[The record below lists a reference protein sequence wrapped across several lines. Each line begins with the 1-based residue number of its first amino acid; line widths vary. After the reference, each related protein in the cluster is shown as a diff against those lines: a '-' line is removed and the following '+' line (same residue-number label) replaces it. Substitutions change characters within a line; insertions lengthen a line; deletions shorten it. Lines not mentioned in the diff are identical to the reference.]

1 MDMAGSI
8 VVYIILWW
16 LTLFMVLPFG
26 INREADAP
34 EVEGQ
39 AYGAPKRPR
48 LLLKF
53 AVTTVI
59 ASVLWVGVYFVV
71 DAGLISFREMSR
83 GG

>member
-1 MDMAGSI
+1 MDLAGSI
-8 VVYIILWW
+8 VVYVILWW

-26 INREADAP
+26 IKREADEP
-34 EVEGQ
+34 EVKGQ

-48 LLLKF
+48 LILKF

-59 ASVLWVGVYFVV
+59 ASILWVGVYFVV

>member
-1 MDMAGSI
+1 MDLAGSI

-34 EVEGQ
+34 DVEGQ

-53 AVTTVI
+53 AVTTLI
-59 ASVLWVGVYFVV
+59 ASILWVVVYFVV